1 MQPERC
7 VVKRGDCRFVHDG
20 LLQLVVFV
28 LVFFRVNDLVKDWVQ
43 VLRNDVIVGGRVV
56 LELGVG
62 VGVTSRGGVLGG
74 FAS

>member
-1 MQPERC
+1 M
-7 VVKRGDCRFVHDG
+7 HDG

-28 LVFFRVNDLVKDWVQ
+28 LVFFCVNDLVKDRVQ